1 MTPENANLQ
10 HFTDSFIIENLIH
23 EATSFKGLTSCTDL
37 IITNIKLY
45 FKNTCETA
53 AGCQIFSN

>member
-23 EATSFKGLTSCTDL
+23 EATSFKGLPVV
-37 IITNIKLY
+37 
-45 FKNTCETA
+45 
-53 AGCQIFSN
+53 QISSLQT